1 MTDTPVLKAVESES
15 EALSDIPDSSSAVF
29 EVFFF
34 FETSSNKMT
43 YALRKLGLNQVLQIE
58 SIELN

>member
-29 EVFFF
+29 EVF
-34 FETSSNKMT
+34 
-43 YALRKLGLNQVLQIE
+43 LWKLLEI
-58 SIELN
+58 S